1 MKKLLPSIFVS
12 VIVLSACTAKPA
24 KPTEEVADTTPDQVV
39 SEQSER
45 VIRETKNVSY
55 SGTVKPL
62 GISIYMEGTHRLS
75 LSDGRFILL
84 ESDAIDLNGY
94 VAEEVD
100 VLGAIRPTVESDAMI
115 MRVESI
121 SLIEREEQSDAP
133 SDEESSSSASSEEST
148 ETPEDPVV
156 KSSSVANT
164 EPPPSEEPEAA
175 PDTPPT
181 LEFLESTKD
190 MAGEE
195 YSAENWTQEYCTA
208 HIGFCIPIHRNW
220 WYKSFG
226 ATSSHYWHLEM
237 NAAPIEQLGE
247 GPLVVNLDGESIEA
261 LGIDEGSI
269 RTEGE
274 SVVGYRS
281 WTNGR
286 HFEIRAHHTLTDA
299 VRYITEQLRAEE

>member
-175 PDTPPT
+175 QASP
-181 LEFLESTKD
+181 
-190 MAGEE
+190 
-195 YSAENWTQEYCTA
+195 Q
-208 HIGFCIPIHRNW
+208 R
-220 WYKSFG
+220 
-226 ATSSHYWHLEM
+226 
-237 NAAPIEQLGE
+237 
-247 GPLVVNLDGESIEA
+247 
-261 LGIDEGSI
+261 
-269 RTEGE
+269 
-274 SVVGYRS
+274 YRKPY
-281 WTNGR
+281 NPNK
-286 HFEIRAHHTLTDA
+286 
-299 VRYITEQLRAEE
+299 